1 MATQQPQKLDYDPQ
15 ETQEWLDG
23 LQSVLEK
30 EGGARA
36 HFLIDQLIN
45 YVRLAGDDMPI
56 SATTPYINTIPLDKE
71 ERSSGNH
78 ELEHRIR
85 ALMRWNAMAIV
96 LNANKESSELG
107 GHIASFA
114 SAATL
119 YDVAFNHFF
128 HGQTDAHGG
137 DLVYFQ
143 GHSSPGMYARA
154 FLEGRL
160 SEEQLY
166 KFRQEVDGDGLPSYP
181 HPWLMPNFWQF
192 PTVSMGLGP
201 LMAIY
206 QARFM
211 RYLQHRNLAKT
222 EGRKVWAFLGDG
234 ETDEPESLGA
244 ISMAGREKLDNLIF
258 VINCNLQRLDGPVRG
273 NGKIIQELEG
283 VFRGAGWNVIKVVWG
298 GKWDRLLA
306 KDKSGLLLKRMEEVV
321 DGEYQTYKSRDG
333 AYVRQHFF
341 GKYPEL
347 LELVADM
354 SDDEIWRLN
363 RGGHD
368 PHKVFAAYAAANKH
382 KGQPTVIL
390 AKTVKGYG
398 MGEAGEAQNPT
409 HQQKKMGEDELRK
422 FRDRFNIPVTD
433 EQLPKLPFVRPEE
446 GSQEAKYLR
455 ERGAIMGTIPAR
467 NPVAVALQIPG
478 LDAFDALLKGTEDRE
493 ISTTMAFVRML
504 GVLVKDKN
512 IGKQIVPIVPDES
525 RTFGMEGMF
534 RQLGIFSQ
542 VGQLYTPQDA
552 DQLMFYKESETG
564 QILQE
569 GINEAGGMADWIA
582 AATSYA
588 NHGTAMIPFYIY
600 YSMFGFQRIGD
611 LAWAAGDLR
620 ARGFLLGGTAGRT
633 TLNGEGLQH
642 QDGHSHLMAATIPNC
657 VSYDPTFAYELAVI
671 VHDGM
676 RRMYVNQEDVFYYL
690 TVMNE
695 NYTHPAMPKGAEE
708 GIIRGMYKFSEGGR
722 GKGEGKKLRVQLLGS
737 GTILREVIAAAELLE
752 KDFGIAADVWSV
764 TSFNEL
770 RREGIDCERWNTLHP
785 EAKPRVSYVEQCLDA
800 STPVV
805 AATDYI
811 RSFPDQIRP
820 FVKAQYKTLGT
831 DGFGRSDTRKKLRHF
846 FEVDRFYVAVAAL
859 KALSDEGKLDAK
871 DVSRA
876 IKLYKINADKP
887 NPTTV

>member
-1 MATQQPQKLDYDPQ
+1 MENLPDNDPQGTPDVDPQ
-15 ETQEWLDG
+15 ETKEWLDA
-23 LQSVLEK
+23 LESVLDN
-30 EGGARA
+30 EGSERA
-36 HFLIDQLIN
+36 HFLISELIKKARQSGTD
-45 YVRLAGDDMPI
+45 VPF
-56 SATTPYINTIPLDKE
+56 SATTPYLNTITLDKE
-71 ERSSGNH
+71 ERSTGNH
-78 ELEHRIR
+78 ELEHRLR
-85 ALMRWNAMAIV
+85 ALMRWNAMVIV
-96 LNANKESSELG
+96 LNANKDSSELG

-119 YDVAFNHFF
+119 YDVGFNHFF
-128 HGQTDAHGG
+128 HGKTDTHGG

-154 FLEGRL
+154 FMEGRI

-166 KFRQEVDGDGLPSYP
+166 KFRQEVDGGGLSSYP

-211 RYLQHRNLAKT
+211 RYLEHRNIAST

-244 ISMAGREKLDNLIF
+244 ISMAGRESLDNLIF

-283 VFRGAGWNVIKVVWG
+283 VFRGAGWHVIKVVWG
-298 GKWDRLLA
+298 GMWDRLLA
-306 KDKSGLLLKRMEEVV
+306 KDKTGLLLKRMEEVV

-333 AYVRQHFF
+333 AYVRQNFF

-347 LELVADM
+347 LALVADM
-354 SDDEIWRLN
+354 SDDEIWHLN

-368 PHKVFAAYAAANKH
+368 VHKVFAAYAAANKH

-398 MGEAGEAQNPT
+398 MGEAGEGQNIT
-409 HQQKKMGEDELRK
+409 HQQKKVDIDALRK

-433 EQLPKLPFVRPEE
+433 EQLPNLPFCRPPED
-446 GSQEAKYLR
+446 SQEMKYLR
-455 ERGAIMGTIPAR
+455 ERGNAMGTMPVR
-467 NPVAVALQIPG
+467 KPVAAALQIPP
-478 LDAFDALLKGTEDRE
+478 LENFDVLLKGTEGRE

-504 GVLVKDKN
+504 GILVKDKN
-512 IGKQIVPIVPDES
+512 IGKQVVPIVPDES
-525 RTFGMEGMF
+525 RTFGMEGLF

-552 DQLMFYKESETG
+552 DQLMFYKEDKTG

-588 NHGTAMIPFYIY
+588 NHGVAMIPFFIY

-611 LAWAAGDLR
+611 LAWAAGDMR
-620 ARGFLLGGTAGRT
+620 ARGFLVGGTAGRT

-642 QDGHSHLMAATIPNC
+642 QDGHSHLVAATIPNC
-657 VSYDPTFAYELAVI
+657 VSYDPTFGYELAVI
-671 VHDGM
+671 VQDGM
-676 RRMYVNQEDVFYYL
+676 RRMHQEQEDVYYYL

-695 NYTHPAMPKGAEE
+695 NYAHPAMPKGAEA
-708 GIIRGMYKFSEGGR
+708 GIIKGMYLFSEGKAPSTKDKS
-722 GKGEGKKLRVQLLGS
+722 GKAPRVQLLGS
-737 GTILREVIAAAELLE
+737 GTILRESIAAAEMLE
-752 KDFGIAADVWSV
+752 KDFGVAVDIWSV

-770 RREGIDCERWNTLHP
+770 RRDGLDAERWNMLHP
-785 EAKPRVSYVEQCLDA
+785 EAKPRVSYVEECLGKRSGPVIA
-800 STPVV
+800 ST
-805 AATDYI
+805 DYMKI
-811 RSFPDQIRP
+811 YADQIRAFLP
-820 FVKAQYKTLGT
+820 KRFKVLGT
-831 DGFGRSDTRKKLRHF
+831 DGFGRSDTRK
-846 FEVDRFYVAVAAL
+846 
-859 KALSDEGKLDAK
+859 
-871 DVSRA
+871 
-876 IKLYKINADKP
+876 
-887 NPTTV
+887 